1 MTTMIDELFAKFEGA
16 FAENTI
22 RSYRHDFDQFAKWC
36 AIEGIHPLPAPS
48 ISISAHIDAL
58 SETHKAASIRRRI
71 NAISTIYRLGRMEDT
86 TKDPDVILALKR
98 MHRKLGRAQK
108 QAKPLTKIYLDKMVE
123 AQDDSPRGL
132 RNKILLLMGY
142 ETMRRRA
149 ELVGFEFE
157 DVTCLLNGKPALRLK
172 FSKADQ
178 YGEGRLIGISKDLEE
193 LIATWGDIIGQEGKI
208 LRSVDRYGNIG
219 EKLEP
224 SAVSYIL
231 SQVQANIT
239 LPGNKKPRQW
249 TGHSFRVGAA
259 VDLVESGYTIE
270 QVMRKGDW
278 KSMQAG
284 LRYVMAE

>member
-1 MTTMIDELFAKFEGA
+1 MINELFAKFEGA

-22 RSYRHDFDQFAKWC
+22 RGYRHDFDQFAKWC
-36 AIEGIHPLPAPS
+36 SNEGIHPLPAPA
-48 ISISAHIDAL
+48 ISIAAHIDAL
-58 SETHKAASIRRRI
+58 SDTHKAASIRRRI
-71 NAISTIYRLGRMEDT
+71 NALSTIYRLGRMEDT
-86 TKDPDVILALKR
+86 TKDPDVTLAMKR

-108 QAKPLTKIYLDKMVE
+108 QAKPLTRIYLDRMIE

-149 ELVGFEFE
+149 ELVGFKFS

-178 YGEGRLIGISKDLEE
+178 YGEGRLIEISEE
-193 LIATWGDIIGQEGKI
+193 LLKLIKTWQEVVDQEGRI
-208 LRSVDRYGNIG
+208 LRSIDKHGNIG
-219 EKLEP
+219 NKLEP
-224 SAVSYIL
+224 SAISYIL
-231 SQVQANIT
+231 RQAQENIT

-270 QVMRKGDW
+270 QVIRKGDW
-278 KSMQAG
+278 KSVQAG

>member
-1 MTTMIDELFAKFEGA
+1 MIDELFAKFEGA
-16 FAENTI
+16 FAENTV
-22 RSYRHDFDQFAKWC
+22 RGYRHDFEQFSKWC
-36 AIEGIHPLPAPS
+36 ANEGIHPLPAPA
-48 ISISAHIDAL
+48 ISIAGHIDAL

-71 NAISTIYRLGRMEDT
+71 NALSTIYRLGRLEDT

-108 QAKPLTKIYLDKMVE
+108 QAKPLTKLYLYKMIE
-123 AQDDSPRGL
+123 AQDNSPRGL

-157 DVTCLLNGKPALRLK
+157 DVTCLLNGKPALRLR

-178 YGEGRLIGISKDLEE
+178 YGEGRLIEISAELNE
-193 LIATWGDIIGQEGKI
+193 LIKDWQALVGEEGKI
-208 LRSVDRYGNIG
+208 LRSIDKYENIG
-219 EKLEP
+219 KKLEP
-224 SAVSYIL
+224 SAISYIL
-231 SQVQANIT
+231 RQIQTNIT
-239 LPGNKKPRQW
+239 HPSNKNPRQW

-278 KSMQAG
+278 RSAQAG

>member
-1 MTTMIDELFAKFEGA
+1 MIDDLFAKFEGA

-22 RSYRHDFDQFAKWC
+22 RGYRHDFNQFMKWC
-36 AIEGIHPLPAPS
+36 QSEGIHPLPAPS
-48 ISISAHIDAL
+48 ISIADHIDAL

-71 NAISTIYRLGRMEDT
+71 NALSTIYRLGRIEDT
-86 TKDPDVILALKR
+86 TKDPDVTLAMKR

-108 QAKPLTKIYLDKMVE
+108 QAKPLTKLYLDKMIE
-123 AQDDSPRGL
+123 AQDDNPRGL
-132 RNKILLLMGY
+132 RNKILLHMGY

-157 DVTCLLNGKPALRLK
+157 DVTCLLNGKPALRLR

-178 YGEGRLIGISKDLEE
+178 YGEGRLIEISAELHDLIES
-193 LIATWGDIIGQEGKI
+193 WSSVVGGEGKI
-208 LRSVDRYGNIG
+208 LRSIDKYGNIG
-219 EKLEP
+219 VKLEP
-224 SAVSYIL
+224 SAISYIL
-231 SQVQANIT
+231 RQVQANIT

-278 KSMQAG
+278 KSVQAG

>member
-1 MTTMIDELFAKFEGA
+1 MIDELFAKFEGA

-22 RSYRHDFDQFAKWC
+22 RSYRNDFDQFAKWC
-36 AIEGIHPLPAPS
+36 AIDNIHPLPAPS
-48 ISISAHIDAL
+48 ISIAAHVDAL

-71 NAISTIYRLGRMEDT
+71 NALSTIYRLGRMQDT
-86 TKDPDVILALKR
+86 TKDPDIILALKR

-108 QAKPLTKIYLDKMVE
+108 QAKPLTKIYLIKMVE

-157 DVTCLLNGKPALRLK
+157 DVTCLLNGKPALRLR

-178 YGEGRLIGISKDLEE
+178 YGEGRLIEISTELNE
-193 LIATWGDIIGQEGKI
+193 LIKDWRALVGEEGKI
-208 LRSVDRYGNIG
+208 LRSIDKYGNIG
-219 EKLEP
+219 KKLEP

-231 SQVQANIT
+231 RQIQTNIT
-239 LPGNKKPRQW
+239 QPSNKKPRQW

-259 VDLVESGYTIE
+259 VDLVESGLY
-270 QVMRKGDW
+270 D
-278 KSMQAG
+278 
-284 LRYVMAE
+284 

>member
-1 MTTMIDELFAKFEGA
+1 
-16 FAENTI
+16 
-22 RSYRHDFDQFAKWC
+22 
-36 AIEGIHPLPAPS
+36 
-48 ISISAHIDAL
+48 
-58 SETHKAASIRRRI
+58 
-71 NAISTIYRLGRMEDT
+71 MEDT
-86 TKDPDVILALKR
+86 TKDPDVTLAMKR
-98 MHRKLGRAQK
+98 MHRKLGRAQR
-108 QAKPLTKIYLDKMVE
+108 QAKPLTKLYLDKMIE
-123 AQDDSPRGL
+123 AQDGSPRGL

-157 DVTCLLNGKPALRLK
+157 DVTCLLNGKPALRLR

-178 YGEGRLIGISKDLEE
+178 YGEGRLIGITKELED
-193 LIATWGDIIGQEGKI
+193 LIAAWREIVGPDGKI
-208 LRSVDRYGNIG
+208 LRSVDRHGNVG

-231 SQVQANIT
+231 RQVQANIT
-239 LPGNKKPRQW
+239 LPDNKKPRQW

-278 KSMQAG
+278 KSVQAG

>member
-1 MTTMIDELFAKFEGA
+1 MIDELFAKFEGA

-22 RSYRHDFDQFAKWC
+22 RGYRHDFDQFAKWC
-36 AIEGIHPLPAPS
+36 AIESIHPLPAPS
-48 ISISAHIDAL
+48 ISIAAHIDAL

-71 NAISTIYRLGRMEDT
+71 NALSTIYRLGRMKDT

-108 QAKPLTKIYLDKMVE
+108 QAKPLTKLYLDKMIE

-142 ETMRRRA
+142 ETMRRRS

-157 DVTCLLNGKPALRLK
+157 DVTSLLNGKPALRLR

-178 YGEGRLIGISKDLEE
+178 YGEGRLIGISKDLEG
-193 LIATWGDIIGQEGKI
+193 LIAKWRNLVGSEGKI
-208 LRSVDRYGNIG
+208 LRSVDRHGNIG

-231 SQVQANIT
+231 RQVQANIT

-270 QVMRKGDW
+270 QVMRRGDW
-278 KSMQAG
+278 KSAQAG

>member
-1 MTTMIDELFAKFEGA
+1 MIDELFAKFEGA

-22 RSYRHDFDQFAKWC
+22 RGYRHDFEQFSKWC
-36 AIEGIHPLPAPS
+36 ANEGIHPLPAPS
-48 ISISAHIDAL
+48 ISIAGHIDAL

-71 NAISTIYRLGRMEDT
+71 NALSTIYRLGRMQDT
-86 TKDPDVILALKR
+86 TKDPDVTLAMKR
-98 MHRKLGRAQK
+98 MHRKLGRAQR
-108 QAKPLTKIYLDKMVE
+108 QAKPLTKIYLDKMIE

-142 ETMRRRA
+142 ETMRRRS
-149 ELVGFEFE
+149 ELVGFEFG
-157 DVTCLLNGKPALRLK
+157 DVTCLLNGKPALRLR

-178 YGEGRLIGISKDLEE
+178 YGEGRLIEISEE
-193 LIATWGDIIGQEGKI
+193 LLDLIKTWQKVVGQEGRI
-208 LRSVDRYGNIG
+208 LRSIDKHGNIG
-219 EKLEP
+219 VKLEP
-224 SAVSYIL
+224 SAISYIL
-231 SQVQANIT
+231 RQAQENIT

-259 VDLVESGYTIE
+259 VDLVESGYSIE

-278 KSMQAG
+278 KSAQAG

>member
-1 MTTMIDELFAKFEGA
+1 MIDELFAKFEGA

-22 RSYRHDFDQFAKWC
+22 RGYRHDFDQFAKWC
-36 AIEGIHPLPAPS
+36 SIEGINPLPAPS
-48 ISISAHIDAL
+48 TSIAAHIDAL

-71 NAISTIYRLGRMEDT
+71 NALSTIYRLGRMQDT
-86 TKDPDVILALKR
+86 TKDPDVTLAMKR
-98 MHRKLGRAQK
+98 MHRKLGRAQR
-108 QAKPLTKIYLDKMVE
+108 QAKPLTKLYLDKMIE

-149 ELVGFEFE
+149 ELVGFEFS
-157 DVTCLLNGKPALRLK
+157 DVTCLVNGEPALRLR

-193 LIATWGDIIGQEGKI
+193 LITKWRDIVGTKGKI
-208 LRSVDRYGNIG
+208 LRSVDRHGNIG

-231 SQVQANIT
+231 RQVQANIT
-239 LPGNKKPRQW
+239 LPGNKKTRQW

-278 KSMQAG
+278 KSVQAG

>member
-1 MTTMIDELFAKFEGA
+1 MTNMIDELFAKFEGA

-22 RSYRHDFDQFAKWC
+22 RGYRHDFEQFSKWC
-36 AIEGIHPLPAPS
+36 VNEDIHPLPAPS
-48 ISISAHIDAL
+48 ISIASHIDAL

-71 NAISTIYRLGRMEDT
+71 NALSTIYRLGRMQDT
-86 TKDPDVILALKR
+86 TKDPDVTLAMKR
-98 MHRKLGRAQK
+98 MHRKLGRAQR
-108 QAKPLTKIYLDKMVE
+108 QAKPLTRVYLNKMIE

-142 ETMRRRA
+142 ETMRRRS
-149 ELVGFEFE
+149 ELVGFEFS
-157 DVTCLLNGKPALRLK
+157 DVTCLLNGKPALRLR

-193 LIATWGDIIGQEGKI
+193 LIATWRDIVGPNGKI
-208 LRSVDRYGNIG
+208 LRSVDRHGNIG

-231 SQVQANIT
+231 RQVQENIT

-278 KSMQAG
+278 KSAQASI
-284 LRYVMAE
+284 RYVMVK

>member
-1 MTTMIDELFAKFEGA
+1 MIDELFAKFEGA

-22 RSYRHDFDQFAKWC
+22 RGYRHDFEQFARWC
-36 AIEGIHPLPAPS
+36 SNEGIHPLPAPS
-48 ISISAHIDAL
+48 VSIAGHIDAL

-71 NAISTIYRLGRMEDT
+71 NALSTIYRLGRMQDT
-86 TKDPDVILALKR
+86 TKDPDVTLAMKR
-98 MHRKLGRAQK
+98 MHRKLGRAQR
-108 QAKPLTKIYLDKMVE
+108 QAKPLTRVYLNKMIE

-142 ETMRRRA
+142 ETMRRRS

-157 DVTCLLNGKPALRLK
+157 DVTCLLNGKPALRLR

-178 YGEGRLIGISKDLEE
+178 YGEGRLIEISEE
-193 LIATWGDIIGQEGKI
+193 LQNLINIWHDVVGQEGRI
-208 LRSVDRYGNIG
+208 LRSIDKHGNIG
-219 EKLEP
+219 NKLEP
-224 SAVSYIL
+224 SAISYIL
-231 SQVQANIT
+231 RQAQENIT

-259 VDLVESGYTIE
+259 VDLVESGYSIE

-278 KSMQAG
+278 KSAQASM
-284 LRYVMAE
+284 RYVMVK

>member
-1 MTTMIDELFAKFEGA
+1 MIDELFAKFEGA

-22 RSYRHDFDQFAKWC
+22 RSYRNDFDQFAKWC
-36 AIEGIHPLPAPS
+36 AIENIHPLPAPS
-48 ISISAHIDAL
+48 ISIAAHIDAL
-58 SETHKAASIRRRI
+58 SLTHKAASIRRRI
-71 NAISTIYRLGRMEDT
+71 NALSTIYRLGRLEDT
-86 TKDPDVILALKR
+86 TKDPDVTLAMKR
-98 MHRKLGRAQK
+98 MHRKLGRAQR
-108 QAKPLTKIYLDKMVE
+108 QAKPLTKLYLDKMIE

-178 YGEGRLIGISKDLEE
+178 YGEGRLIEISAELNE
-193 LIATWGDIIGQEGKI
+193 LIKDWQALVGEEGKI
-208 LRSVDRYGNIG
+208 LRSIDRYGNIG
-219 EKLEP
+219 KKLEP
-224 SAVSYIL
+224 SAISYIL
-231 SQVQANIT
+231 RQIQTNIT
-239 LPGNKKPRQW
+239 QPSNKKPRQW

-259 VDLVESGYTIE
+259 VDLVESGYSIE

-278 KSMQAG
+278 KSAQAG

>member
-22 RSYRHDFDQFAKWC
+22 RGYRHDFDQFAKWC
-36 AIEGIHPLPAPS
+36 AQQGITPLPAPS
-48 ISISAHIDAL
+48 LHIAAHIDSL
-58 SETHKAASIRRRI
+58 SQTHKSASIRRRI
-71 NAISTIYRLGRMEDT
+71 NALSTIYRLGRLEDT
-86 TKDPDVILALKR
+86 TEDPDVTLAMKR
-98 MHRKLGRAQK
+98 MHRKLGRAQR
-108 QAKPLTKIYLDKMVE
+108 QAKPLTKLYLDKMIE
-123 AQDDSPRGL
+123 AQDESPSGL

-149 ELVGFEFE
+149 ELVGFEF
-157 DVTCLLNGKPALRLK
+157 DDLTCLLNGKPALRLR

-178 YGEGRLIGISKDLEE
+178 YGEGRLIEISQE
-193 LIATWGDIIGQEGKI
+193 LAALIENWGEGVGGQGPI
-208 LRSVDRYGNIG
+208 LRSVDRHGNIG

-224 SAVSYIL
+224 SAISYIL
-231 SQVQANIT
+231 RQVQTNIT

-278 KSMQAG
+278 KSVQAG

>member
-1 MTTMIDELFAKFEGA
+1 MIDELFAKFEGA

-22 RSYRHDFDQFAKWC
+22 RGYRHDFDQFAKWC
-36 AIEGIHPLPAPS
+36 AQEGIPPLPAPS
-48 ISISAHIDAL
+48 ISIAAHIDNL
-58 SETHKAASIRRRI
+58 SETHKAASIRRRV
-71 NAISTIYRLGRMEDT
+71 NALSTIYRLGRMQDT
-86 TKDPDVILALKR
+86 TKDPDVTLAMKR
-98 MHRKLGRAQK
+98 MHRKLGRAQR
-108 QAKPLTKIYLDKMVE
+108 QAKPLTKLYLDKMIE

-193 LIATWGDIIGQEGKI
+193 LTASWRDIVGEEGKI
-208 LRSVDRYGNIG
+208 LRSVDKHGNIG

-224 SAVSYIL
+224 SAISYIL
-231 SQVQANIT
+231 RQVQANIT

-278 KSMQAG
+278 KSAHAG

>member
-1 MTTMIDELFAKFEGA
+1 MIDELFAKFEGA

-22 RSYRHDFDQFAKWC
+22 RGYRHDFDQFAKWC
-36 AIEGIHPLPAPS
+36 AIENIHPLPAPA
-48 ISISAHIDAL
+48 ISIAAHIDAL

-71 NAISTIYRLGRMEDT
+71 NALSTIYKLGRMQDT
-86 TKDPDVILALKR
+86 TKDPDVTLAMKR
-98 MHRKLGRAQK
+98 MHRKRGRAQR
-108 QAKPLTKIYLDKMVE
+108 QAKPLTKLYLDKMIE

-149 ELVGFEFE
+149 ELVGFEFS
-157 DVTCLLNGKPALRLK
+157 DVTCLLNGKPALRLR

-178 YGEGRLIGISKDLEE
+178 YGEGRLIGISKDLEKFISKWRN
-193 LIATWGDIIGQEGKI
+193 LVGSEGKI
-208 LRSVDRYGNIG
+208 LRSVDKHGNIG

-231 SQVQANIT
+231 RQVQANIT

-278 KSMQAG
+278 KSVQAG